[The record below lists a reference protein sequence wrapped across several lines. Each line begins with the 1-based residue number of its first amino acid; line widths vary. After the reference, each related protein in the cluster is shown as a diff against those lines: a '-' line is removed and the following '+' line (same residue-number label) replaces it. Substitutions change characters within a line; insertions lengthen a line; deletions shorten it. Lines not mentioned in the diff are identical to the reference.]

1 LIDGKAVGVR
11 VANGTE
17 YRANRGVISNIDVK
31 RLFLHLM
38 DDSDV
43 DADPNLRERLE
54 RRIVNNNETI
64 LKIDLYIRT
73 VTLRT
78 PQPSG

>member
-1 LIDGKAVGVR
+1 
-11 VANGTE
+11 
-17 YRANRGVISNIDVK
+17 
-31 RLFLHLM
+31 M

-64 LKIDLYIRT
+64 LKIDLLHPNRYASNTTTIRMST
-73 VTLRT
+73 
-78 PQPSG
+78 